1 MFTAAT
7 GSSVAKIHRRS
18 LAIYGPTER
27 AFVENNVYN
36 MQYPKILILE
46 GMLTVLLI
54 FLVFLPRSFASFL
67 ILLVRGAVFFG
78 SSIQVLSN
86 ILDAAG
92 IDASIE
98 EKEEISQ
105 QSLMNSPRIMSPASM
120 SPASRRMY
128 GNGDTNKKISKPY
141 KPRFLV
147 LDLSSVSTVD
157 ASAARGCFLQIAK
170 MCATR
175 GIVVCAAGCNSRID
189 WIMVTHDCASHF
201 ESREVITSGVDQ
213 KIILF
218 DDLNDAL
225 QFCEKTLVTEML
237 PNNPASKAFAN
248 LASPSGDLTSINL
261 STAFIHYIGVEP
273 EHAKALE
280 DYEKSGRPFHVE
292 EKFKAG
298 ETIFSAESNSDEFY
312 IVLSGCVVV
321 LKDGKVDDGAI
332 LSGAGRQQAS
342 SKQNIAEKNLSVG
355 RIFGESAI

>member
-1 MFTAAT
+1 M
-7 GSSVAKIHRRS
+7 
-18 LAIYGPTER
+18 
-27 AFVENNVYN
+27 
-36 MQYPKILILE
+36 
-46 GMLTVLLI
+46 
-54 FLVFLPRSFASFL
+54 
-67 ILLVRGAVFFG
+67 
-78 SSIQVLSN
+78 LSN

-120 SPASRRMY
+120 SPASRRMH
-128 GNGDTNKKISKPY
+128 GNADTDKKISKSH

-170 MCATR
+170 MCAVR

-201 ESREVITSGVDQ
+201 EVREVIASGADQ

-218 DDLNDAL
+218 GDLNDAL
-225 QFCEKTLVTEML
+225 QFCEKTLVTETM
-237 PNNPASKAFAN
+237 PNNLAFKAFAG

-261 STAFIHYIGVEP
+261 TTAFIHYIGVEP

-280 DYEKSGRPFHVE
+280 DYEKSGRSFHVE

-298 ETIFSAESNSDEFY
+298 ETIFSAETNSDGFY

-332 LSGAGRQQAS
+332 FSGAGKQQTS

-355 RIFGESAI
+355 RIFGEYLSSHAPSYFVML